1 MYGSQGQPDSSKI
14 ESGIDSVF
22 QLG

>member
-14 ESGIDSVF
+14 ESGIDSVV